1 MPRISV
7 VTPDEVLAAAI
18 ADRVEAGSRRSRIEA
33 AQGRLEET
41 ARALEERRSRTTTEE
56 SDVQKLEKLS
66 WTSVV
71 SRLTGHYTDDVERET
86 AERDAARYALREAEA
101 RHQQAEA
108 ELAAARARLEELGDT
123 EAAYVAAL
131 SAKESWVQAHA
142 PAQAARLTEIAER
155 RGVLEA
161 EDREAREADDAGVTA
176 HRRLAGALQ
185 QLSSAG
191 AWSTWDTFGGGGL
204 ITDMVKRSKMDAA
217 VDELR
222 DAELSLRR
230 FAAELA
236 DLDIAAVRTLDLGTA
251 LEVFDIWFDNIFSDW
266 AVRSRIKDADSRV
279 RDIAAQVQHVV
290 DGLRARRREIVDELN
305 GLALERE
312 RLLSA

>member
-1 MPRISV
+1 MN
-7 VTPDEVLAAAI
+7 PDEALAAAV
-18 ADRVEAGSRRSRIEA
+18 ANRTEAVSRRSRIEA
-33 AQGRLEET
+33 AQSRLEET
-41 ARALEERRSRTTTEE
+41 GRTLEDRRSRSGAEE
-56 SDVQKLEKLS
+56 TDVERLEKLS

-71 SRLTGHYTDDVERET
+71 SRLTGRHADDVERET

-108 ELAAARARLEELGDT
+108 ELAAARARLDELGDT
-123 EAAYVAAL
+123 GAAYVAAL
-131 SAKESWVQAHA
+131 AEKESWVRVHA

-161 EDREAREADDAGVTA
+161 EDREAREADDAGVAA
-176 HRRLAGALQ
+176 HQQLAEALQ

-204 ITDMVKRSKMDAA
+204 VTDLVKRSKMDAA

-222 DAELSLRR
+222 DAERSLRK

-236 DLDIAAVRTLDLGTA
+236 DLDIAAVRTLDLGAA

-266 AVRSRIKDADSRV
+266 AVRSRIKDADDRV
-279 RDIAAQVQHVV
+279 REIAAQVKQVV
-290 DGLRARRREIVDELN
+290 DGLRARRREIAVELN